1 MRQKIALRPLLSGL
15 DAPGTLSDAPLY
27 VRDVAIRYR
36 KTRKK
41 RVPIR
46 DRDAVAAL
54 VRSLLPD
61 NVQEHVVALY
71 LDGAHMVCD
80 VALLFTGSANACTV
94 HPREVFQ
101 RAVLCGACAVI
112 VAHNHPSEETTPSK
126 ADREVTD
133 RLVEAGKVLGI
144 PLLDHVIVTATEAV
158 SILEESRR

>member
-1 MRQKIALRPLLSGL
+1 MTTRTVPQLPGL
-15 DAPGTLSDAPLY
+15 GTQATLPDAPLY
-27 VRDVAIRYR
+27 VREVAVRYR

-41 RVPIR
+41 RVPIH
-46 DRDAVAAL
+46 DRDAVATL
-54 VRSLLPD
+54 VRLLLPD

-71 LDGAHMVCD
+71 LDGVHVVCD
-80 VALLFTGSANACTV
+80 VALLFTGSANACIV

-112 VAHNHPSEETTPSK
+112 VAHNHPSEETSPSK
-126 ADREVTD
+126 EDREVTD

-158 SILEESRR
+158 SILEERYR